1 MFVGKVNNDL
11 ESGERV
17 DTFKRALRVEKTNKQ
32 RNETETRITFSV
44 LEQGPKIQTVKRNAN
59 LI

>member
-32 RNETETRITFSV
+32 RNETETRITCSV